1 MTVEQKCRNS
11 SLNKDGKEGKDR
23 KIKVFESKKEKM
35 ERKFMKKGSREKD
48 HLIVPNEKST

>member
-1 MTVEQKCRNS
+1 MIVNRNVEIVHR
-11 SLNKDGKEGKDR
+11 
-23 KIKVFESKKEKM
+23 IKMAKKEKTEKSRFLKARRKKM